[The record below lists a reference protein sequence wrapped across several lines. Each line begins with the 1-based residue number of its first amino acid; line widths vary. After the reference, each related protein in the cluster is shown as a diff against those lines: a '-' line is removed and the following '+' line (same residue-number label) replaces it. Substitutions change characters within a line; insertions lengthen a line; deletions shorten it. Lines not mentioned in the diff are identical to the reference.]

1 MSKFYIKTNRVVADV
16 HEISARSDLNAYVKG
31 VIHSQQTAP
40 YAGAL
45 IRRQAER
52 NAKES
57 AADLRQLPT
66 RTEKELG
73 EDEGG
78 EG

>member
-16 HEISARSDLNAYVKG
+16 HEISARKDLNAYVKG
-31 VIHSQQTAP
+31 VINSQQTAP

-45 IRRQAER
+45 IRRKDER
-52 NAKES
+52 DVKES
-57 AADLRQLPT
+57 PADLRQLPT

-73 EDEGG
+73 
-78 EG
+78 